1 MSWWLNVTVRSRL
14 RSRLAD
20 EVVAEAKVPSSE
32 PPYASFVRYAERTA
46 CVWRFAM
53 ANDRDEVE
61 RTTIVETDG
70 GGGGGVLAVVLLII
84 VVLVL
89 LFLFRDQLGFG
100 SKTEVKVPDQI
111 NVNVN

>member
-1 MSWWLNVTVRSRL
+1 M
-14 RSRLAD
+14 AD
-20 EVVAEAKVPSSE
+20 ENE
-32 PPYASFVRYAERTA
+32 P
-46 CVWRFAM
+46 
-53 ANDRDEVE
+53 VE

-100 SKTEVKVPDQI
+100 ADKTEISIPDKI
-111 NVNVN
+111 EVNVN

>member
-1 MSWWLNVTVRSRL
+1 M
-14 RSRLAD
+14 AD
-20 EVVAEAKVPSSE
+20 
-32 PPYASFVRYAERTA
+32 
-46 CVWRFAM
+46 
-53 ANDRDEVE
+53 DRDEVE
-61 RTTIVETDG
+61 RTTVIETGNGG

-100 SKTEVKVPDQI
+100 SKTEVQVPDEI